1 MTLGAKTFF
10 CLVTLDLALTGW
22 RAPAFFV
29 TFAVFFFGGVAG
41 RFAKDLFAA
50 MPLETVDLE
59 TLRLGDFDAAA
70 LFAFGRTG
78 FAFTE
83 RPLTDDFSV
92 DRRTGVRDVVRR
104 NPFVMGL
111 LIKKKLSI

>member
-1 MTLGAKTFF
+1 ML
-10 CLVTLDLALTGW
+10 LDLTLTGW
-22 RAPAFFV
+22 RTPAFFV
-29 TFAVFFFGGVAG
+29 TFAVFFLGEVAG

-50 MPLETVDLE
+50 LPLDTVVLDAF
-59 TLRLGDFDAAA
+59 RVKDFDAAA

-83 RPLTDDFSV
+83 RPLTDDFAE